1 MPNTL
6 LRDAEMRLPPG
17 LVLRAVREM
26 DEHGR
31 IFMHT
36 AAELIEHG
44 ADMHRL
50 GNQIEEQ
57 ACMIEEDGERQAFFG
72 RA

>member
-1 MPNTL
+1 MPSTL
-6 LRDAEMRLPPG
+6 SRDAELRLPPG
-17 LVLRAVREM
+17 LILRAVREM

-50 GNQIEEQ
+50 NNQIEEQ
-57 ACMIEEDGERQAFFG
+57 YADIEADEARTAFFG
-72 RA
+72 Q